1 MNDIIVKILS
11 KYTTQPCPSEIPF
24 DFRSNPNVFAAESQ
38 LPDLYLTSKK
48 PRDKNLSFY
57 KITYSTKLKE
67 NVFPHQKYS
76 IPSVEE
82 ASIVAKKVEKVNL
95 DDLFG
100 GVKLTT
106 IDVFD
111 KDFNLEN
118 IEQSIIKNNIKK
130 IIQENKITPYE
141 GKAKPKAQWYLLGV
155 RGYGPYSDEEIYN
168 FMSKF
173 VKDPKLQEM
182 KDKFMIWERVG
193 DIFYTVEV
201 CYDLLLKTFAN
212 KPKTEV
218 KTEITMKAPLEGKN
232 DFENILNNLGANGE
246 QGTIPREV
254 NLRRYSKFNGV
265 PMTNPQMAQIM
276 MMNMQNMR
284 KGNRRMTYDYSNTNM
299 NWSYNNQNN
308 YYNKNQYGNYQKGY
322 TNYHHRSFAN
332 HNNNNY
338 NGRNNYRRYTIN
350 PEMSNAINEVK
361 EEEHKEIKNDKKEM
375 KVIDITDTLFA

>member
-1 MNDIIVKILS
+1 M
-11 KYTTQPCPSEIPF
+11 
-24 DFRSNPNVFAAESQ
+24 
-38 LPDLYLTSKK
+38 
-48 PRDKNLSFY
+48 
-57 KITYSTKLKE
+57 
-67 NVFPHQKYS
+67 
-76 IPSVEE
+76 
-82 ASIVAKKVEKVNL
+82 KV
-95 DDLFG
+95 
-100 GVKLTT
+100 
-106 IDVFD
+106 
-111 KDFNLEN
+111 
-118 IEQSIIKNNIKK
+118 
-130 IIQENKITPYE
+130 E
-141 GKAKPKAQWYLLGV
+141 GKA
-155 RGYGPYSDEEIYN
+155 E
-168 FMSKF
+168 
-173 VKDPKLQEM
+173 
-182 KDKFMIWERVG
+182 
-193 DIFYTVEV
+193 
-201 CYDLLLKTFAN
+201 DLLKHEEWGKLLEPMHPVKREDLKLWMEE
-212 KPKTEV
+212 KY
-218 KTEITMKAPLEGKN
+218 EGGAGYS
-232 DFENILNNLGANGE
+232 ENLGANGE

>member
-1 MNDIIVKILS
+1 M
-11 KYTTQPCPSEIPF
+11 
-24 DFRSNPNVFAAESQ
+24 
-38 LPDLYLTSKK
+38 
-48 PRDKNLSFY
+48 
-57 KITYSTKLKE
+57 
-67 NVFPHQKYS
+67 
-76 IPSVEE
+76 
-82 ASIVAKKVEKVNL
+82 
-95 DDLFG
+95 
-100 GVKLTT
+100 
-106 IDVFD
+106 
-111 KDFNLEN
+111 
-118 IEQSIIKNNIKK
+118 
-130 IIQENKITPYE
+130 
-141 GKAKPKAQWYLLGV
+141 

-168 FMSKF
+168 FLSKF